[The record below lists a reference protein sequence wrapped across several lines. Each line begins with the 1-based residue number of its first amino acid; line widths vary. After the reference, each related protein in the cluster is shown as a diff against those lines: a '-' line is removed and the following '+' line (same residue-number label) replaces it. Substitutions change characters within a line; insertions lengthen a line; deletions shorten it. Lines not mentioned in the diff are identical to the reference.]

1 MGLINFLIKWKNKFN
16 GYLIKTL
23 STIYNV
29 IVVNDKYNKIWNNF
43 LKNGRERKKEVTL
56 EKNTYDK

>member
-56 EKNTYDK
+56 EKKHI

>member
-43 LKNGRERKKEVTL
+43 LINGRERKKEVTL
-56 EKNTYDK
+56 EKKHI